1 MTPPTSLIKSLFDI
15 ACLRVDKSDQ
25 QEMRWEVQWNKM
37 FSSGSHS
44 QSHLIMLWLHRLWLT
59 AHWRISLNL
68 TFTWYWEHPVSTFDM
83 KYFFLR
89 PCDRGLPT
97 VSISFRKSFV
107 FYSETFSMQF
117 FLNLIEFCDI
127 FRHYIFYSASLLE
140 TENILTEH
148 LFHHRTFI

>member
-25 QEMRWEVQWNKM
+25 QEMRWEVQWHKM

-68 TFTWYWEHPVSTFDM
+68 TFIFLSTH
-83 KYFFLR
+83 LTR
-89 PCDRGLPT
+89 SGHL
-97 VSISFRKSFV
+97 
-107 FYSETFSMQF
+107 
-117 FLNLIEFCDI
+117 LNI
-127 FRHYIFYSASLLE
+127 
-140 TENILTEH
+140 ENILSLPLIWNISFSALVIGVYRQSQYLSGKV
-148 LFHHRTFI
+148 LFSIVKRFRCNSSLTWLNSVTFLGITSFIQHHF